1 MSFNPSNPFVLPGL
15 GQTGD
20 AASNPLFAS
29 IEMMRQ
35 AFAGLAG
42 QTSAGGGLP
51 LGASLDPAE
60 LEKRINELKTV
71 ENWLKLN
78 LSMLSSTIQG
88 MEVQLATIH
97 TLKSFVS
104 SAMGSGAVEGGPA
117 RSPLDVVLGLR
128 PFAPAPAPAPQAAP
142 APAPELEPEPEPEP
156 EPPAA
161 VTPSPAANPAT
172 DSKAAPA
179 CGGAKSKAGAAP
191 VAQVPEAAQAWW
203 NLLQQQFGQ
212 VAAATAATMG
222 AAPAASKPAA
232 KRAPAKKSP
241 AAAKKAAARKSTKS
255 SATARKKPTS

>member
-1 MSFNPSNPFVLPGL
+1 MSTNPANPFVLPGL
-15 GQTGD
+15 GQSGD

-42 QTSAGGGLP
+42 QTSMGGGLP
-51 LGASLDPAE
+51 MGASLDPVE
-60 LEKRINELKTV
+60 LEKRINDLKTV

-104 SAMGSGAVEGGPA
+104 SAMGSGETMGGPV
-117 RSPLDVVLGLR
+117 RSPLEMVLGLR
-128 PFAPAPAPAPQAAP
+128 PNAPSPAPAPAPQAAP
-142 APAPELEPEPEPEP
+142 ARAAAPAPEPEPEP
-156 EPPAA
+156 EEPPEAVAPPPAPESKPPGSAKPKASPAA
-161 VTPSPAANPAT
+161 V
-172 DSKAAPA
+172 
-179 CGGAKSKAGAAP
+179 

-222 AAPAASKPAA
+222 TAPEAAKTTKAASATKAAKPAA
-232 KRAPAKKSP
+232 KRAPAKKSS
-241 AAAKKAAARKSTKS
+241 AAKKAAG
-255 SATARKKPTS
+255 KK

>member
-104 SAMGSGAVEGGPA
+104 SAMGTSEATGGPA
-117 RSPLDVVLGLR
+117 RSPLEVVLGLR
-128 PFAPAPAPAPQAAP
+128 PFAPAPAPQAAP
-142 APAPELEPEPEPEP
+142 ARQPKPPPPSTPGPPGRHGRHRGRRDPARHLPQAGGPGLRGDARVCVSEKGGWAVGREAGGAGGGAGRAGASNIQ
-156 EPPAA
+156 PP
-161 VTPSPAANPAT
+161 NPA
-172 DSKAAPA
+172 
-179 CGGAKSKAGAAP
+179 
-191 VAQVPEAAQAWW
+191 
-203 NLLQQQFGQ
+203 LH
-212 VAAATAATMG
+212 
-222 AAPAASKPAA
+222 
-232 KRAPAKKSP
+232 
-241 AAAKKAAARKSTKS
+241 
-255 SATARKKPTS
+255 PTSLQS